1 MPTLADESG
10 QEAQKKFNRLMGM
23 FGRELLRLLM
33 KKVGESHDAY
43 STRSEMRQ
51 INGEGFS
58 ALKFKSPAA
67 AHAAME
73 KVSDLHK
80 GMPMQQSGR
89 YLIVP
94 NSMKKTI
101 KQELKNQGQECESI
115 SEDELKRAAEQEA
128 AQDAAGLDVSPEA
141 QAVCDAHAQDGR
153 EWTAVKVRDSETGE
167 PDLAKAEYCKNLFQ
181 ENGIDCE
188 VAPDGSICFPRDET
202 HNMISAL
209 ENDGFDVIRGDD
221 GDGPNL
227 KEAEPEIAG
236 QAVDAADKDV
246 AEHAIADE
254 EKDSSQKDAAEK
266 DVSDKEEKASE
277 ELGTEGPEGS
287 EELGPDGDPARD
299 DELVEESMAAQR
311 REDPGN
317 TQTTADYR
325 QSRPNTGDMDKS
337 TPWGDQ
343 CDPAGAGDRDG
354 DGIRDAAE
362 DRDGDGIEDDDEYKS
377 PEDYPDDFVPEP
389 EYRGA
394 DQTQEEYIDTAKY
407 RNSVGDVDASRS
419 VSLQQ
424 ETR

>member
-10 QEAQKKFNRLMGM
+10 QEAQKKFHRLMET
-23 FGRELLRLLM
+23 FGRELLRLLF
-33 KKVGESHDAY
+33 KKMGESHDAH
-43 STRSEMRQ
+43 STSLQMEQ
-51 INGEGFS
+51 INGETFS
-58 ALKFKSPAA
+58 ALKFGSPAA
-67 AHAAME
+67 AHAAMD
-73 KVSDLHK
+73 KISDLHK

-128 AQDAAGLDVSPEA
+128 AQDASGLDVSPEA

-153 EWTAVKVRDSETGE
+153 EWSAVKVRDAETGE
-167 PDLAKAEYCKNLFQ
+167 VDLDKAEYCKNLFQ
-181 ENGIDCE
+181 ENGIDCDI
-188 VAPDGSICFPRDET
+188 APDGSICFPRDEIQ
-202 HNMISAL
+202 NMISAL
-209 ENDGFDVIRGDD
+209 EKDGFDVARDEVER
-221 GDGPNL
+221 
-227 KEAEPEIAG
+227 EA
-236 QAVDAADKDV
+236 
-246 AEHAIADE
+246 AEHAEEAEKDESHDDQSLDEADGEPASLDEARQSVGDE
-254 EKDSSQKDAAEK
+254 EKD
-266 DVSDKEEKASE
+266 ASE
-277 ELGTEGPEGS
+277 ELGGNAPEGS

-299 DELVEESMAAQR
+299 DEIVEESMAAQR
-311 REDPGN
+311 REDIGN
-317 TQTTADYR
+317 TQTTAEYR

-362 DRDGDGIEDDDEYKS
+362 DRDGDGIEDEDEYKS

-407 RNSVGDVDASRS
+407 RNSVGDVDTSRS